1 MLKEVHVILW
11 DQITAQIFPVHRV
24 LCVSMAALPMNLN
37 AKSKK
42 SLKRKM
48 RKKTRR
54 RHFFKNLGAIF
65 CAILVIMAFIFESY
79 GPYSKKSSPSQQCK
93 QTKKS
98 FFVFFELL
106 VVINMEDLFQKN
118 KTSQN
123 NKFKHTCFQ
132 NSQNRSSEKTR
143 QQKILQH
150 FNTSLFWTNSQ

>member
-1 MLKEVHVILW
+1 MLSFQFQIKTIMNSLEAIFFRNRMLKEVHVILW

-42 SLKRKM
+42 KFEKKDE
-48 RKKTRR
+48 KKTRR

-93 QTKKS
+93 QTKNNLFLS
-98 FFVFFELL
+98 FLNYLSLL
-106 VVINMEDLFQKN
+106 IWRIY
-118 KTSQN
+118 
-123 NKFKHTCFQ
+123 FK
-132 NSQNRSSEKTR
+132 KTR
-143 QQKILQH
+143 RLK
-150 FNTSLFWTNSQ
+150 